1 MQATQVHP
9 TAAYHTSE
17 RESFVL
23 SASTSGTQ
31 CPLFMVYPSDDRR
44 GTPGSAKS
52 VSRSTVRVTFSVIIW
67 SGPSPAG
74 GRRGGGALVVAH
86 EKPSPTRTMMSMKE
100 MPVAAGMQW
109 KAKSSRMEL
118 AEYAQ
123 RKKSVQDL
131 GEGGAAAG
139 WG

>member
-1 MQATQVHP
+1 MRGIG
-9 TAAYHTSE
+9 
-17 RESFVL
+17 RESVL
-23 SASTSGTQ
+23 LAASVQ
-31 CPLFMVYPSDDRR
+31 
-44 GTPGSAKS
+44 
-52 VSRSTVRVTFSVIIW
+52 
-67 SGPSPAG
+67 
-74 GRRGGGALVVAH
+74 
-86 EKPSPTRTMMSMKE
+86 ENPSPTRTMMSINE

-131 GEGGAAAG
+131 REGGAAAG